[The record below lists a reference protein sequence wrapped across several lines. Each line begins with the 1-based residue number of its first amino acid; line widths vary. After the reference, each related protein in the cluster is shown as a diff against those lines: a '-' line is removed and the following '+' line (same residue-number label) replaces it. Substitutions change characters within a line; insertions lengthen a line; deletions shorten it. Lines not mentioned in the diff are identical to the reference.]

1 MSRVTR
7 KRFVLVA
14 PDGAVRLVKV
24 ADAGRGKKTRID
36 LGVSMSADEYSAICT
51 GPLSRIF
58 EDCIDDDWRLD
69 GKRFRALVDD
79 FIGRAARRRLQEER
93 AVKAPAP
100 EDLAAVPRDPVLKR
114 VAILDDRRE
123 AQSTLHP
130 GKFVLA
136 PVDVPPASPATSMAR
151 GGISPS
157 SRPSSPPSSAR
168 P

>member
-36 LGVSMSADEYSAICT
+36 LGVSMSADEYSAICN

-79 FIGRAARRRLQEER
+79 FIGRLARGEGSRR
-93 AVKAPAP
+93 KAP
-100 EDLAAVPRDPVLKR
+100 
-114 VAILDDRRE
+114 
-123 AQSTLHP
+123 
-130 GKFVLA
+130 
-136 PVDVPPASPATSMAR
+136 
-151 GGISPS
+151 
-157 SRPSSPPSSAR
+157 
-168 P
+168 